1 MPFAILTPME
11 SSRQLATLARQL
23 DIARR
28 RADQDE
34 ERSELNR
41 ALIHSLRTTYLAI
54 STGLDPR
61 KDAAHLFILMVSH
74 TGEHLLLQGG
84 QPVPVNG
91 PHLAALFGASG
102 IDLVPGQMLLLEA
115 DLAKEAIEEAL
126 GGLALEQA
134 LADRER
140 CRRREVLDDALTLPP
155 QGDLDALRSAEERSS
170 LLWDR
175 KIELLAASLLADDY
189 LERAR
194 AREAPVDPGSP
205 ESDVEAA

>member
-1 MPFAILTPME
+1 ME
-11 SSRQLATLARQL
+11 ASRQLATLAKQIDL
-23 DIARR
+23 VRR
-28 RADQDE
+28 RADPSE
-34 ERSELNR
+34 GRSDLDLP
-41 ALIHSLRTTYLAI
+41 LIHSLRTTYLAI

-61 KDAAHLFILMVSH
+61 KDAAHLFILVVSH

-102 IDLVPGQMLLLEA
+102 IDLVPGQMLLLEP

-140 CRRREVLDDALTLPP
+140 CRRREVLDDALALPP
-155 QGDLDALRSAEERSS
+155 QGDLDAFRQAEERSN

-175 KIELLAASLLADDY
+175 KIELLAASLVADEY

-194 AREAPVDPGSP
+194 ALAAPDDP
-205 ESDVEAA
+205 ESEVEAA